1 MSLYYNILEGNRLHL
16 FIISTIVDFM
26 IRTNISLAIVIA
38 TIISMTIGGLQF
50 SNAEPVIMDINKA
63 KDPGPGFGTEKIGT
77 LSIDVQEKTIDTSVN
92 MTAVPKQ
99 DKVFEAWLVDADG
112 SNYKLSLGA
121 LAGNSLTSSD
131 HMVNPF
137 TYTEFIITEEPV
149 DDVDPN
155 AAGTYGGAE
164 LQAPFGR

>member
-1 MSLYYNILEGNRLHL
+1 LIT
-16 FIISTIVDFM
+16 FIILSTTVDFM
-26 IRTNISLAIVIA
+26 IRTNVSLAIVIA

-50 SNAEPVIMDINKA
+50 SNAEPVTMDINKA
-63 KDPGPGFGTEKIGT
+63 LDPGPGFGTEKIGT

-92 MTAVPKQ
+92 MTAVPKP

-112 SNYKLSLGA
+112 SNYKLSLGT
-121 LAGNSLTSSD
+121 LDGNSLNTSD

>member
-1 MSLYYNILEGNRLHL
+1 MSKIR
-16 FIISTIVDFM
+16 ISIFGIM
-26 IRTNISLAIVIA
+26 LA
-38 TIISMTIGGLQF
+38 TILSMTLGLQ
-50 SNAEPVIMDINKA
+50 SANAEPVTMDINKS

-77 LSIDVQEKTIDTSVN
+77 LSIDAKNKTLDISVN
-92 MTAVPKQ
+92 MTTTPKQ

-121 LAGNSLTSSD
+121 IQGQSLKVSD
-131 HMVNPF
+131 VMANPY
-137 TYTEFIITEEPV
+137 TYTQFIITEEPV

-164 LQAPFGR
+164 LQAPFGQ

>member
-1 MSLYYNILEGNRLHL
+1 MSLIG
-16 FIISTIVDFM
+16 
-26 IRTNISLAIVIA
+26 IVIA
-38 TIISMTIGGLQF
+38 AIVSMTMSFNSI
-50 SNAEPVIMDINKA
+50 NAEPVVMDINKA
-63 KDPGPGFGTEKIGT
+63 KDPGPGFGEEKIGT
-77 LSIDVQEKTIDTSVN
+77 VSMDAQNRTLDLSIN
-92 MTAVPKQ
+92 MTAMPKP

-121 LAGNSLTSSD
+121 IEGGSLKTSE
-131 HMVNPF
+131 HMVNPY
-137 TYTEFIITEEPV
+137 TYTEFIITEEPK

>member
-1 MSLYYNILEGNRLHL
+1 
-16 FIISTIVDFM
+16 
-26 IRTNISLAIVIA
+26 
-38 TIISMTIGGLQF
+38 MTIGGLQF
-50 SNAEPVIMDINKA
+50 SNAEPVTMDINKA

-112 SNYKLSLGA
+112 SNYKLSLGT
-121 LAGNSLTSSD
+121 LDGNSLNTSD

-155 AAGTYGGAE
+155 AAGTYGGV
-164 LQAPFGR
+164 

>member
-1 MSLYYNILEGNRLHL
+1 MSKIR
-16 FIISTIVDFM
+16 ISVFGIM
-26 IRTNISLAIVIA
+26 LA
-38 TIISMTIGGLQF
+38 TILSMTLGLQ
-50 SNAEPVIMDINKA
+50 SANAEPVTMDINKS

-77 LSIDVQEKTIDTSVN
+77 LSIDAKNKTLDISVN
-92 MTAVPKQ
+92 MTAAPKQ

-121 LAGNSLTSSD
+121 IQGQSLKVSD
-131 HMVNPF
+131 VMANPY
-137 TYTEFIITEEPV
+137 TYTQFIITEEPV

-164 LQAPFGR
+164 LQAPFGQ

>member
-1 MSLYYNILEGNRLHL
+1 
-16 FIISTIVDFM
+16 M
-26 IRTNISLAIVIA
+26 IKTKVSFAIVIG
-38 TIISMTIGGLQF
+38 TIMSMTIGGLQF

-77 LSIDVQEKTIDTSVN
+77 LSIDIQEKTINTAVN
-92 MTAVPKQ
+92 MTAVPGQ

-112 SNYKLSLGA
+112 SDYKLSLGA
-121 LAGNSLTSSD
+121 LDGNSLNTSD

>member
-1 MSLYYNILEGNRLHL
+1 MSKSKISLY
-16 FIISTIVDFM
+16 
-26 IRTNISLAIVIA
+26 AIVFAAIF
-38 TIISMTIGGLQF
+38 SMTIGYQSL
-50 SNAEPVIMDINKA
+50 NAEPVTMDINKA
-63 KDPGPGFGTEKIGT
+63 KDPGPGFGEEKIGT
-77 LSIDVQEKTIDTSVN
+77 LSIDVQGKTIDTAVN
-92 MTAVPKQ
+92 MTAVPKE

-112 SNYKLSLGA
+112 SNYKLSLGT
-121 LAGNSLTSSD
+121 LDGNSLKTSD

-137 TYTEFIITEEPV
+137 TYTEFIITEEPL

>member
-1 MSLYYNILEGNRLHL
+1 MTR
-16 FIISTIVDFM
+16 FIQSGV
-26 IRTNISLAIVIA
+26 
-38 TIISMTIGGLQF
+38 
-50 SNAEPVIMDINKA
+50 AEPVTMDINKA

-77 LSIDVQEKTIDTSVN
+77 LSIDTKNKTLDISVN
-92 MTAVPKQ
+92 MTATPKQ

-121 LAGNSLTSSD
+121 LDGNSLKISD
-131 HMVNPF
+131 NMVNPY
-137 TYTEFIITEEPV
+137 TYTQFIITEEPK

-164 LQAPFGR
+164 LQAPFGQ

>member
-1 MSLYYNILEGNRLHL
+1 MSKTKLSL
-16 FIISTIVDFM
+16 FG
-26 IRTNISLAIVIA
+26 IVIA
-38 TIISMTIGGLQF
+38 TILSMTTGFQ
-50 SNAEPVIMDINKA
+50 SASAEPVTMDINKA

-121 LAGNSLTSSD
+121 LDGNSLNTSD